1 MLTRRGCFSTTTHE
15 HHSMQA
21 VPHDETQ
28 RQQSNHT
35 SDIFQADSYPPVAKP
50 RLQPI
55 EKPIVPSSSHL
66 TQAFSAS
73 APSEDQKQDPL
84 ANSIIS
90 VLDLPK

>member
-1 MLTRRGCFSTTTHE
+1 
-15 HHSMQA
+15 MQT

-28 RQQSNHT
+28 GQQANLQ
-35 SDIFQADSYPPVAKP
+35 SDIQQTDTYSSVAKP

-55 EKPIVPSSSHL
+55 EKPIVSSSSHL
-66 TQAFSAS
+66 TQASSAS
-73 APSEDQKQDPL
+73 APPEDQKQDPL